1 MLCCL
6 FPFGDHG
13 KTAKHLDHV
22 KGVFASNGGE
32 FGAGREVKA
41 KKLRKPLLAP
51 QNVKSLQNYEI
62 MQVTDSHF
70 MARKYTPFLQ
80 VNDKL

>member
-1 MLCCL
+1 M
-6 FPFGDHG
+6 PHR
-13 KTAKHLDHV
+13 TAPRHTAPRRTHIT
-22 KGVFASNGGE
+22 SHHHQP
-32 FGAGREVKA
+32 
-41 KKLRKPLLAP
+41 PLLAP